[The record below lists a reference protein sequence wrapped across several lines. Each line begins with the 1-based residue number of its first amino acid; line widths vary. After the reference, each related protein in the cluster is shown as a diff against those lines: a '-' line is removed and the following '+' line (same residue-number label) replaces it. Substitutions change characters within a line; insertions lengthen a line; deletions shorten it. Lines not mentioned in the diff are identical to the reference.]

1 LQDRLF
7 STAAGKGG
15 TMFHRALAIIV
26 SLLISWHGLIA
37 LASAQEPKKEDNKN
51 APLSLSNM
59 HLEVEALDT
68 LHSLKATP
76 EQMMEIQKLAKQ
88 TAQPSRKYKD
98 PMVTDNYKQVLEDLH
113 AALLLA
119 DDDDKIDSLFEQYD
133 QLIQS
138 EKPKFDDDYE
148 VSEAASKAV
157 PNILHQF
164 KSGQIAELISNKAEE
179 IGDPQD
185 RLIGAMAQVRHATKD
200 EWKSERDDAATQVGY
215 LTAGLNSDK
224 AKSIREQAVKLL
236 DKARSLSDDDFGAQT
251 QELTKQ
257 AKAIVGDTD
266 PIDVLR
272 HTVEYELAR
281 LLSNPRL
288 VEVLK
293 ARLK

>member
-1 LQDRLF
+1 
-7 STAAGKGG
+7 
-15 TMFHRALAIIV
+15 MFHRALAIIV
-26 SLLISWHGLIA
+26 SLTISVLG
-37 LASAQEPKKEDNKN
+37 LASVAGAQDPKKDDKTES
-51 APLSLSNM
+51 PLSLSNM

-88 TAQPSRKYKD
+88 TAQPRRKYKD

-113 AALLLA
+113 AALVLA
-119 DDDDKIDSLFEQYD
+119 DDDDKIDSLSEQYD
-133 QLIQS
+133 QLILS
-138 EKPKFDDDYE
+138 EKPKFDNEYE
-148 VSEAASKAV
+148 ISEAANKAV
-157 PNILHQF
+157 PKILREF
-164 KSGQIAELISNKAEE
+164 KSAQIAELISNKAEE

-185 RLIGAMAQVRHATKD
+185 RLIGALAQVRHAKED
-200 EWKSERDDAATQVGY
+200 EWKSERDDAATQVAFF
-215 LTAGLNSDK
+215 TAGLNTDK

-236 DKARSLSDDDFGAQT
+236 DKARSLSDNDFGAQY
-251 QELTKQ
+251 QELMKQ